1 MKKEMYRYICENCGR
16 IGIYENPKQAFKE
29 GWDYPP
35 SMYHYKM
42 ISPRT
47 CPNCG
52 IETTLFWAISTAE
65 VKKFEDMSVKQKL
78 VFFLITG
85 EPNTIIIHDEKGD
98 KDV

>member
-1 MKKEMYRYICENCGR
+1 MEENKKPLSLIEKMKQRAQQQKNYGGEYIEEAAKVN
-16 IGIYENPKQAFKE
+16 A
-29 GWDYPP
+29 
-35 SMYHYKM
+35 
-42 ISPRT
+42 RT

-98 KDV
+98 KDD